1 MATRQELVDL
11 IKGTPLNDDWVHLF
25 MQKLDAT
32 FPEVATELMRLVKER
47 QHDSDQRQA

>member
-11 IKGTPLNDDWVHLF
+11 IKSTPSNDDWVHLF
-25 MQKLDAT
+25 MLKLQT
-32 FPEVATELMRLVKER
+32 QFPDVATELMRLVKER